1 MSCLM
6 SSVGAPTPEFGK
18 PTPEVLTTPLSSL
31 GYKKQLQA
39 SRINAVSNLQS
50 FSQAG
55 RHGVEYRARLKPL
68 AFVELGSPFH
78 PVVRVVLCLQPL
90 PSGFDRRLRGEAP
103 VHIELVSEFNSLA
116 FAE

>member
-1 MSCLM
+1 M

-68 AFVELGSPFH
+68 AFVQLGSPFH
-78 PVVRVVLCLQPL
+78 PVARVVLCPG
-90 PSGFDRRLRGEAP
+90 GFHRRLREETR
-103 VHIELVSEFNSLA
+103 VHIEPVSEFIG
-116 FAE
+116 